1 MTNLRLREGFTL
13 SQFIK
18 ERAIILEEVLKVE
31 GLSKEFPGVLALE
44 NVSFNLY
51 KGEVHALV
59 GENGAGK
66 STLIKILTGALSPT
80 KGKVI
85 VFGKSYEKLDP
96 ILSQNLGIAAVYQEM
111 VLANYLNVVD
121 NVFLGIEPSNW
132 GFDRKGEKIKK
143 LRDLMK
149 SLNYEMDSK
158 AEVKNLSAA
167 QQGMVAIM
175 RSLVRNAKILIF
187 DEPTASLSDRE
198 VKILFSVIR
207 SLQKQSISIIYIS
220 HRLEEVFEISNRI
233 SVLKDGKLV
242 GEKITSE
249 TNSNDLIKM
258 MVGREIENQIYDLDR
273 KIGEEIFRCENL
285 VNDRIKSISFNLKSG
300 EIVGVYGLIGSG
312 RTEMARA
319 IFGADKLW
327 NGKLFINGK
336 EIKLKS
342 PIISKKHGLSYLP
355 EDRRRQGLALQL
367 GLKLNVNLASYEDR
381 SNFGFVDL
389 KKEKFVT
396 LDLVKALEIKT
407 PSISQKVSNLSGGTQ
422 QKVVVA
428 KWLAAKSKIF
438 IMDEPTVGIDVG
450 AKNEIYKLIN
460 RLAKEGSAIL
470 FISSYMP
477 ELIAICDKILVMK
490 DGKIAGEV
498 NRQNFSEEEIL
509 KMAI

>member
-1 MTNLRLREGFTL
+1 
-13 SQFIK
+13 
-18 ERAIILEEVLKVE
+18 LEEVLKVE
-31 GLSKEFPGVLALE
+31 NLSKEFPGVKALE

-51 KGEVHALV
+51 EGEVHALV

-66 STLIKILTGALSPT
+66 STLIKILTGALSAT
-80 KGKVI
+80 KGKI
-85 VFGKSYEKLDP
+85 TLFGKSYEKLDP
-96 ILSQNLGIAAVYQEM
+96 ILTQQIGITAVYQEM

-121 NVFLGIEPSNW
+121 NVFLGIEPSKF
-132 GFDRKGEKIKK
+132 GFDKKGEKIKK
-143 LRDLMK
+143 LRELMK
-149 SLNYEMDSK
+149 SLNYDGVIDPK
-158 AEVKNLSAA
+158 TEVRNLSAA

-175 RSLVRNAKILIF
+175 RALVRNARILIF

-198 VKILFSVIR
+198 VKILFSVIKN
-207 SLQKQSISIIYIS
+207 LQKHGISIIYIS
-220 HRLEEVFEISNRI
+220 HRLEEVFDISDRI

-258 MVGREIENQIYDLDR
+258 MVGREVEVNVYDKDR
-273 KIGEEIFRCENL
+273 KVGEELFRCENL
-285 VNDRIKSISFNLKSG
+285 TNEKVKNVSFSLKSG
-300 EIVGVYGLIGSG
+300 EIVGLYGLIGSG
-312 RTEMARA
+312 RTELARA
-319 IFGADKLW
+319 IFGADKLFT
-327 NGKLFINGK
+327 GKLFINGR
-336 EIKLKS
+336 EVKLKS
-342 PIISKKHGLSYLP
+342 PVISKKNNLSYLP

-367 GLKLNVNLASYEDR
+367 GVKLNVNLASYNKR

-389 KKEKFVT
+389 KKERFVT

-428 KWLAAKSKIF
+428 KWLAAKSRIF

-450 AKNEIYKLIN
+450 AKNEIYKIIN
-460 RLAKEGSAIL
+460 RLAKEGSSVL

-477 ELIAICDKILVMK
+477 ELIAICDRIFVMK
-490 DGKIAGEV
+490 DGKFVAEV
-498 NRQNFSEEEIL
+498 KRKDFSEENIL

>member
-1 MTNLRLREGFTL
+1 M
-13 SQFIK
+13 
-18 ERAIILEEVLKVE
+18 LEEVLKVE
-31 GLSKEFPGVLALE
+31 NLSKKFPGVTALE

-66 STLIKILTGALSPT
+66 STLIKILTGALSPSS
-80 KGKVI
+80 GKI
-85 VFGKSYEKLDP
+85 ILFGKSYEKLDTMLTQQ
-96 ILSQNLGIAAVYQEM
+96 IGISAVYQEM

-121 NVFLGIEPSNW
+121 NVFLGIEPSKF
-132 GFDRKGEKIKK
+132 GFDKKGEKVKK
-143 LRDLMK
+143 LRELMK
-149 SLNYEMDSK
+149 SLNYDG
-158 AEVKNLSAA
+158 AIDPQVEVRNLSAA

-175 RSLVRNAKILIF
+175 RALVRNAKILIF

-207 SLQKQSISIIYIS
+207 NLQKQAISIIYIS
-220 HRLEEVFEISNRI
+220 HRLEEVFDISNRI

-249 TNSNDLIKM
+249 TNSDDLIKM
-258 MVGREIENQIYDLDR
+258 MVGRDIDVNIYDKDR
-273 KIGEEIFRCENL
+273 KIGEELFRCENL
-285 VNDRIKSISFNLKSG
+285 MNERIKDISFSLKSG
-300 EIVGVYGLIGSG
+300 EIVGIYGLIGSG
-312 RTEMARA
+312 RTETARA
-319 IFGADKLW
+319 IFGADKLFR
-327 NGKLFINGK
+327 GKLFINGR

-342 PIISKKHGLSYLP
+342 PIISKKHNLSYLP

-367 GLKLNVNLASYEDR
+367 DIKLNVNLASYGDR

-407 PSISQKVSNLSGGTQ
+407 PSISQRVSNLSGGTQ

-428 KWLAAKSKIF
+428 KWLAAKSKVF

-460 RLAKEGSAIL
+460 KLAKEGSSIL

-477 ELIAICDKILVMK
+477 ELIAICDRIFVMK
-490 DGKIAGEV
+490 DGKFVGEV
-498 NRQNFSEEEIL
+498 KRQNFSEEEIL

>member
-1 MTNLRLREGFTL
+1 M
-13 SQFIK
+13 
-18 ERAIILEEVLKVE
+18 EEVLKVE
-31 GLSKEFPGVLALE
+31 NLSKEFPGVRALE

-80 KGKVI
+80 KGKI
-85 VFGKSYEKLDP
+85 TLFGKFYERLDT
-96 ILSQNLGIAAVYQEM
+96 ILTQQIGIAAVYQEM

-121 NVFLGIEPSNW
+121 NVFLGIEPSKL
-132 GFDRKGEKIKK
+132 GFDRKNEKIKQLK
-143 LRDLMK
+143 QLMK
-149 SLNYEMDSK
+149 SLNYEGLIDPK
-158 AEVKNLSAA
+158 VEVRNLSAA

-175 RSLVRNAKILIF
+175 RALVRNAKILIF

-207 SLQKQSISIIYIS
+207 NLQKQGISIIYIS
-220 HRLEEVFEISNRI
+220 HRLEEVFDISNRI

-242 GEKITSE
+242 GERITSE
-249 TNSNDLIKM
+249 TNSDDLIKL
-258 MVGREIENQIYDLDR
+258 MVGRDIDVNIYDKDR

-285 VNDRIKSISFNLKSG
+285 TNERIKNISFSLKSG
-300 EIVGVYGLIGSG
+300 EIVGIYGLIGSG

-319 IFGADKLW
+319 IFGADKLFA
-327 NGKLFINGK
+327 GKLFINGK

-342 PIISKKHGLSYLP
+342 PVISKRHNLSYLP

-367 GLKLNVNLASYEDR
+367 SIKLNVNLASYGDR

-396 LDLVKALEIKT
+396 VDLVKALEIKT

-428 KWLAAKSKIF
+428 KWLAANSKIF

-460 RLAKEGSAIL
+460 KLAKEGSAIL

-477 ELIAICDKILVMK
+477 ELISICDRIFVMRE
-490 DGKIAGEV
+490 GKFVGEV
-498 NRQNFSEEEIL
+498 KRQNFSEEEIL